1 MAPYTLSDA
10 IRNKQVTLGIFF
22 ACIVIGTSV
31 LGYVWSQ
38 TDDQIDRGSK
48 IGISVAFGCI
58 LAANIFG
65 LIFTAISKLFDF
77 RTASVGY
84 RYPATLRYLLYALA
98 ISLAT
103 FCIVIISSNKI
114 EDKTTQ
120 TSLAVTTGV
129 LAVVSGFLG
138 LYFHSTLLPID
149 FESLDTYSKNQGLVQ
164 YFPRSFL
171 QSDNLGYAVTNSG
184 LPSEVQDI
192 LLSAAADD
200 NYTLFLKTLKDL
212 RSSDIGTL
220 RTLLVNGKPEVPYEV
235 PKTIGQRAKDFF
247 GKTEQQKDAPKVS
260 LLRRL
265 SGTAQ
270 DLAEGISKAAT
281 ATKEALGTAKRRLSG
296 TAQDLGEGLS
306 KVATATKEALGSAKR
321 RVSGTL
327 DTLLTDPFA
336 AEKQNLKTYIQE
348 YYKQTGNMDTEGITK
363 YLENRGFSVRPY
375 WSTFKNS
382 IPSVAKEAL
391 QSEIQQ
397 SVLSK
402 VQSGILPDTAISQAK
417 GEFSQAFQSVQ
428 DSSFANALRKNAL
441 ENFDVTKA
449 DKNLVTYDLV
459 QSLPNATKDAL
470 KAEIESTLK
479 LLLSDNVPF
488 PKALERLRD
497 TYKNEY
503 SGIVDKAFNDKLYA
517 IGNEYFQPFPAT
529 RS

>member
-149 FESLDTYSKNQGLVQ
+149 FESLDTYAKNQGLVQ

-247 GKTEQQKDAPKVS
+247 AKTEQQKDAPKVTF
-260 LLRRL
+260 LRRL

-270 DLAEGISKAAT
+270 DFAEGISKAAT
-281 ATKEALGTAKRRLSG
+281 GTKEALGTAKRRLSE
-296 TAQDLGEGLS
+296 TAESLGEGLS
-306 KVATATKEALGSAKR
+306 KVATATKEA
-321 RVSGTL
+321 
-327 DTLLTDPFA
+327 LTDPFA

-348 YYKQTGNMDTEGITK
+348 YYKQTGNVDTQGITK
-363 YLENRGFSVRPY
+363 YLEDRGFSVRPY
-375 WSTFKNS
+375 WSTFKTS

-402 VQSGILPDTAISQAK
+402 VQSGILPDSAISQAK

-428 DSSFANALRKNAL
+428 DSSFANALRKTAL

-488 PKALERLRD
+488 PKALERLRN